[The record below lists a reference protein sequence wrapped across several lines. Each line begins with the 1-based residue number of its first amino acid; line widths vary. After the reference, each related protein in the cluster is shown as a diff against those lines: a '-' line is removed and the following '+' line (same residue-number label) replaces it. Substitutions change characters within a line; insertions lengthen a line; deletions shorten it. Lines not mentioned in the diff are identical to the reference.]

1 MKRKINIRFMVISAA
16 AIIITAV
23 ISTLLFYNVLQEQ
36 VFSDLEAYEHVVSQ
50 VDPEDLKIDKDEIR
64 VTWIAED
71 GTVLYDS
78 QADPKTMENHKDRPE
93 VIDAKK
99 YGETKEM
106 RWSSTLSVHTFYY
119 AALKEDGS
127 VLRIAKQS
135 GSLYRV
141 MVNTVM
147 IILATSLLTFALCSM
162 VAHLLTRRMVEPIER
177 MADNLVMLDESNVYE
192 EIRPFVTT
200 IKEQHMNI
208 LNHAKMRQEFTANV
222 SHELKTPLA
231 AISGYAELIE
241 NGMAE
246 EGDIRRF
253 AGQIHKNSSRL
264 LMLINDIIKLSE
276 LDDEE
281 LEIHFETFDLY
292 TLAENTIH
300 MMDLP
305 AEKQEVDLILSGEHV
320 MVNGGKNLIDELIY
334 NLVSNAVRYNV
345 KGGKVYIEV
354 GMDGTHPV
362 LKVEDTGIGIPKEH
376 QERVFERFY
385 RVDKSRSKSTGGTG
399 LGLAIVKHIVAQH
412 DASISL
418 ESEEGKGTKIVVKFQ
433 PMG

>member
-1 MKRKINIRFMVISAA
+1 
-16 AIIITAV
+16 
-23 ISTLLFYNVLQEQ
+23 
-36 VFSDLEAYEHVVSQ
+36 
-50 VDPEDLKIDKDEIR
+50 
-64 VTWIAED
+64 
-71 GTVLYDS
+71 
-78 QADPKTMENHKDRPE
+78 MENHKDRPE
-93 VIDAKK
+93 VIAAQK
-99 YGETKEM
+99 YGETKKI

-135 GSLYRV
+135 SSIYRV
-141 MVNTVM
+141 MVNAVM
-147 IILATSLLTFALCSM
+147 IILAMSIVTFVLCAT

-177 MADNLVMLDESNVYE
+177 MADNLVLLDASNVYE

-200 IKEQHMNI
+200 IKEQHTNI

-222 SHELKTPLA
+222 SHELKTPLT

-241 NGMAE
+241 NGMAAKE
-246 EGDIRRF
+246 DIGRF
-253 AGQIHKNSSRL
+253 AAQIHKNSSRL

-281 LEIHFETFDLY
+281 LKIPFEKFDLY

-300 MMDLP
+300 MMDMP
-305 AEKQEVDLILSGEHV
+305 AQKQDVDLILSGEHV
-320 MVNGGKNLIDELIY
+320 MINGGKNLIDELIY
-334 NLVSNAVRYNV
+334 NLISNAIRYNV
-345 KGGKVYIEV
+345 KGGKVYVET
-354 GMDGTHPV
+354 GMDGDHPYLRV
-362 LKVEDTGIGIPKEH
+362 TDTGIGIPKEH

-399 LGLAIVKHIVAQH
+399 LGLAIVKHVVAQH

-418 ESEEGKGTKIVVKFQ
+418 ESEEGKGTKITVKFQ
-433 PMG
+433 PTGN